1 MRCYECFETI
11 DNKIK
16 DSFKILSIENKMYC
30 CNSCYEGLRFKEL
43 IIKSGLSKSEKE
55 EMFSYKRIMDCQNK
69 KIQEMLM
76 KLFKITG
83 INIFT

>member
-1 MRCYECFETI
+1 MYCYECFEI
-11 DNKIK
+11 LDQKVK
-16 DSFKILSIENKMYC
+16 DSYKVLSRENKMYC
-30 CNSCYEGLRFKEL
+30 CNGCYEGLRFKEL
-43 IIKSGLSKSEKE
+43 IIKSGLSKLEKE

-76 KLFKITG
+76 KLFKLTG

>member
-1 MRCYECFETI
+1 MICYECMEYI
-11 DNKIK
+11 DIK
-16 DSFKILSIENKMYC
+16 MFC
-30 CNSCYEGLRFKEL
+30 CNCCYEGMRYKEL
-43 IIKSGLSKSEKE
+43 VVKSNLSKAEKE

-76 KLFKITG
+76 KLFKQTG

>member
-1 MRCYECFETI
+1 MYCYECFEII
-11 DNKIK
+11 DQKVK
-16 DSFKILSIENKMYC
+16 DSFKVLSRKDKMYC

-43 IIKSGLSKSEKE
+43 IIKSDLSKSEKS
-55 EMFSYKRIMDCQNK
+55 EMFAYKRVMDHQNK

-76 KLFKITG
+76 KLFKTTG

>member
-11 DNKIK
+11 DLKIK
-16 DSFKILSIENKMYC
+16 DSYKILSNENKMFV
-30 CNSCYEGLRFKEL
+30 CNCCYESYRFKEL
-43 IIKSGLSKSEKE
+43 ILKSCLSKSEKE
-55 EMFSYKRIMDCQNK
+55 EMFAYKRIMYHQNK